1 MAQSSWPDP
10 SGGRSVNDLQYEQ
23 LVSSYTFDGLVPRS
37 DGADLCYGDSSGMK
51 ANFRIGSQV
60 LLRGHM
66 WTSGPSVISVDIDDN
81 TAGQTRYDLVVIR
94 LNRDDSYQA
103 TAEVRKGTPGAGLPS
118 YTRTDASDGV
128 WEMPVAQVAV
138 APSASTIGGSD
149 VTTVGWYINR
159 GGDIQCTSTTRP
171 PHRAG
176 LHIFEM
182 DTKKAYISNGT
193 SWILDLEDTG
203 WITLPFIGS
212 NWKADSTANPI
223 IRRYNGVVYLRLGDP
238 QKIGTLLAND
248 DSHIVDIPEGFRTP
262 FFHRVIAQCSN
273 GSAAVS
279 VYPNNYAAN
288 PARANQ
294 VWLVQHPQINNNAY
308 IWCGDIAYPI

>member
-23 LVSSYTFDGLVPRS
+23 LVSSYTFDGLVPRP

-81 TAGQTRYDLVVIR
+81 PAGQTRYDLVVIR

-118 YTRTDASDGV
+118 YTRTEASDGV

-159 GGDIQCTSTTRP
+159 GGDIQCTSSTRP

-176 LHIFEM
+176 LHIFET
-182 DTKKAYISNGT
+182 DTKRAYVSNGT

-203 WITLPFIGS
+203 WVTLPFAGS
-212 NWKADSTANPI
+212 NWTADSTANPI

-238 QKIGTLLAND
+238 KKIGTLLANN
-248 DSHIVDIPEGFRTP
+248 DSHIVDIPEGFRTTY
-262 FFHRVIAQCSN
+262 FHRTVAQCPGGAAAISIYHSN
-273 GSAAVS
+273 YTNV
-279 VYPNNYAAN
+279 

-294 VWLVQHPQINNNAY
+294 VWLTNAPQINNNTT
-308 IWCGDIAYPI
+308 IWIGDVAYPI